1 MKKLL
6 ILAAATAVA
15 LTASPA
21 LADKGGKGHGDDRG
35 WQSNDRDDRHDG
47 DRRWNDNDRRGG
59 DRNTGYRSSYRHCPP
74 GLAKKHNGCM
84 PPGQARQQW
93 RRGYRVPN
101 GYGSYTAYDQIPYEY
116 RNRYN
121 LDPDNRYIYRDNTIY
136 QVDPRTQ
143 IIQQILGG
151 LVR

>member
-1 MKKLL
+1 MKKLM
-6 ILAAATAVA
+6 ILAAVAAAT

-21 LADKGGKGHGDDRG
+21 LADKGGNGHGKGHGDNQG
-35 WQSNDRDDRHDG
+35 WQSNDRGDRHNGDG
-47 DRRWNDNDRRGG
+47 RWND
-59 DRNTGYRSSYRHCPP
+59 RNNNYRSSYRNCPP
-74 GLAKKHNGCM
+74 GLAKKHNGCQ

-101 GYGSYTAYDQIPYEY
+101 GYGSYTAYNQIPYEY

-121 LDPDNRYIYRDNTIY
+121 LNPDNRYIYRDNTIY

>member
-1 MKKLL
+1 MKTLFT
-6 ILAAATAVA
+6 LAAAAAVA

-21 LADKGGKGHGDDRG
+21 LADKGGHGNGNKEWKHKGGERQYG
-35 WQSNDRDDRHDG
+35 DRDDRY
-47 DRRWNDNDRRGG
+47 NS
-59 DRNTGYRSSYRHCPP
+59 GYHHSSYRNCPP

-84 PPGQARQQW
+84 PPGQYRKWARGS
-93 RRGYRVPN
+93 RVPYGYR
-101 GYGSYTAYDQIPYEY
+101 SYTPYNQIPQRYVDQ
-116 RNRYN
+116 YN

>member
-1 MKKLL
+1 MKKLM
-6 ILAAATAVA
+6 ILAAAATAA
-15 LTASPA
+15 LIASPA
-21 LADKGGKGHGDDRG
+21 LADKGGKGHGDKHEWKSGGKGDR
-35 WQSNDRDDRHDG
+35 DG
-47 DRRWNDNDRRGG
+47 DRRWGNGERRGDDRR
-59 DRNTGYRSSYRHCPP
+59 DGYRSSYRNCPP
-74 GLAKKHNGCM
+74 GLARKHNGCQ

-136 QVDPRTQ
+136 QIDPRTQ

-151 LVR
+151 LIR

>member
-1 MKKLL
+1 MKKFL
-6 ILAAATAVA
+6 ILAAAATATLA
-15 LTASPA
+15 ASPA
-21 LADKGGKGHGDDRG
+21 LADKGGNGHGNKHAG
-35 WQSNDRDDRHDG
+35 QSREFGDRHDG
-47 DRRWNDNDRRGG
+47 DRRWSDGDRRG
-59 DRNTGYRSSYRHCPP
+59 DIRYGYRSSYRNCPP
-74 GLAKKHNGCM
+74 GLAKKHNGCL
-84 PPGQARQQW
+84 PPGQAW

-116 RNRYN
+116 RNRYD
-121 LDPDNRYIYRDNTIY
+121 LDPENRYIYRDNTIY